1 MDDLILFDVNGTL
14 IKRDSRTDIPYSS
27 AVDELLGTENAMQGV
42 DTSARSDRDVLLEVL
57 RNHRVPYSEELW
69 ARFMELYTGKLDEY
83 RETDVWRPSGD
94 AVPFVKRLHSEGYTL
109 ALITGEL
116 SIGAEYKLRKIG
128 IWHCFT
134 AGGYGEDGL
143 KRFQIADAALEK
155 VREATGRD
163 YQSRFVIGDT
173 VLDIQTARHLHA
185 VSIAVTTG
193 SHSREKLLSENPHR
207 CVDRFSELEDLFPSA
222 Q

>member
-1 MDDLILFDVNGTL
+1 MEELILFDVNGTL

-57 RNHRVPYSEELW
+57 GNHGVPYGAELW
-69 ARFMELYTGKLDEY
+69 ARFMKLYTGKLEEY

-94 AVPFVKRLHSEGYTL
+94 AVPFVKRLHRTGYTL

-116 SIGAEYKLRKIG
+116 SIGAEYKLRKTG

-143 KRFQIADAALEK
+143 KRFQIADAALAK
-155 VREATGRD
+155 VRETTGRD

-173 VLDIQTARHLHA
+173 VLDIQTARHLGA
-185 VSIAVTTG
+185 VSIAITTG
-193 SHSREKLLSENPHR
+193 SHSREKLLGENPDR
-207 CVDRFSELEDLFPSA
+207 CIDSFGELEDLFPSV